1 MLEVLLGHSTFQ
13 DRNENAGTTEHSEI
27 GILIGYL
34 AEHKKNVS
42 FFGICILHLLTG
54 ENGLRALCTYG
65 QKKKNQENL
74 WDVYTKVSRNFEK
87 C

>member
-65 QKKKNQENL
+65 QKKKKSGKPLGRIYKSEQEL
-74 WDVYTKVSRNFEK
+74 
-87 C
+87 